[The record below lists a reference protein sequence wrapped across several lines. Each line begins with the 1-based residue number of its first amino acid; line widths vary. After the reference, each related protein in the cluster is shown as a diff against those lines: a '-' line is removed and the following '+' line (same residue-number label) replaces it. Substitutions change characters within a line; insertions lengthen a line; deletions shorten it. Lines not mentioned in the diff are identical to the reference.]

1 MKKGDKI
8 LCIKS
13 LTNLYY
19 SDEIIP
25 FNNEIS
31 NLLEKLEKEEITED
45 EFDIFWV
52 EFQEKKKE
60 FSIFDKLLTK
70 NKTYEIIDIT
80 LNLIKIKCD
89 TGKIIHLSFY
99 DHFQGYNY
107 EDYFITLKESRKN
120 KLRKLSDKNFNQ
132 FLKKIK
138 NKV

>member
-89 TGKIIHLSFY
+89 TGKIIHLC
-99 DHFQGYNY
+99 YNY